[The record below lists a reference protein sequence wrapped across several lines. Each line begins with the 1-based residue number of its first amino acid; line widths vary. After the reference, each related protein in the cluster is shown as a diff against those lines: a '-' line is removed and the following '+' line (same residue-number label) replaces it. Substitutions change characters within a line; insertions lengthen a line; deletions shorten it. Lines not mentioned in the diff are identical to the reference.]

1 MAPPLLPLRPWG
13 FLALAG
19 VFFVAGKL
27 GLLLAFARTDATVM
41 WPPAGV
47 ALAAMLLWGYRVW
60 PALLLGAFLV
70 AGTTV
75 GLAWD
80 ALGIDTGHQSEA
92 LSCACLG
99 ST

>member
-19 VFFVAGKL
+19 VSFVAGEL
-27 GLLLAFARTDATVM
+27 GLLLAFARSDATVM

-70 AGTTV
+70 AATTV
-75 GLAWD
+75 GLAWT
-80 ALGIDTGHQSEA
+80 ALGIALGHTLEA
-92 LSCACLG
+92 LLG
-99 ST
+99 AFLVT